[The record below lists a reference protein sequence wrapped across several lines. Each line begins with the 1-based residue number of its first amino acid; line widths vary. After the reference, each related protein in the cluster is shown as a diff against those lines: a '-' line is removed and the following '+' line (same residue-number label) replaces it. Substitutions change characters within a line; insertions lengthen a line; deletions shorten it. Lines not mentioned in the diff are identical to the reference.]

1 MASMPIETGGDGAGG
16 GADALE
22 DVTLEHFTAEFQK
35 RAGYPPEGVAAEVYS
50 SFDILVDAM
59 KRAGSLEPAKVRD
72 ALAATKDSVSLR
84 PRHGKVTVT
93 DGPYAETKEQLGSYF
108 LIEARDL
115 NEAIQV
121 ASKHPAAR
129 LNEHLGWGV
138 EVRPIE
144 MCRVEVAA
152 GKVGRRATP
161 PPTARGRWSTP
172 STAPNR
178 AAPSPR

>member
-1 MASMPIETGGDGAGG
+1 DDLRRTGQL
-16 GADALE
+16 LE
-22 DVTLEHFTAEFQK
+22 V
-35 RAGYPPEGVAAEVYS
+35 
-50 SFDILVDAM
+50 
-59 KRAGSLEPAKVRD
+59 GS
-72 ALAATKDSVSLR
+72 LAATRDSVSLR
-84 PRHGKVTVT
+84 PRGGKVSVT

-108 LIEARDL
+108 LIEARDR

-152 GKVGRRATP
+152 GKGGGGAAPPAAPRGGRAT
-161 PPTARGRWSTP
+161 R
-172 STAPNR
+172 
-178 AAPSPR
+178 

>member
-1 MASMPIETGGDGAGG
+1 MKYLCLAYYDEKKFETLTEADMAAIARDCAPLDEDLRQSGHL
-16 GADALE
+16 LE
-22 DVTLEHFTAEFQK
+22 V
-35 RAGYPPEGVAAEVYS
+35 
-50 SFDILVDAM
+50 
-59 KRAGSLEPAKVRD
+59 GSL
-72 ALAATKDSVSLR
+72 AASNASVSLR
-84 PRHGKVTVT
+84 PRGGKVTVT

-129 LNEHLGWGV
+129 INEHLGWGI

-152 GKVGRRATP
+152 AKVGR
-161 PPTARGRWSTP
+161 
-172 STAPNR
+172 
-178 AAPSPR
+178 